1 MRGTGEKICKKKS
14 ILAVDFLIKKK
25 NEMNRMNS
33 FLIIKCSV
41 SKLKT
46 VKQLDILLHQIIS
59 PEPLHPILASVD

>member
-1 MRGTGEKICKKKS
+1 M
-14 ILAVDFLIKKK
+14 LAVDFLIKKK